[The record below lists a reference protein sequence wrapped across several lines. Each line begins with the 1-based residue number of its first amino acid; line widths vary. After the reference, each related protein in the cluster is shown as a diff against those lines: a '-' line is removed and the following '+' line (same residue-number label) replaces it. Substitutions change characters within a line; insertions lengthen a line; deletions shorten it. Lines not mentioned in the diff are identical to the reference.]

1 MALISA
7 TTIITSLSLFHITLA
22 FFFLTSPIS
31 IADQTLVFIIGEAMK
46 LNSKANRDVSK
57 PHKRSFDNQSPPL
70 AFLAAVLLLLGI
82 SDLVSISK
90 VDEITQL
97 HWGAQAPIRLFIFF
111 ILTFYAFMFSKSS
124 PFYATTSYIPS
135 TWGEGLKN
143 RIFFTWAFVEMIA
156 WFWVYVTLR
165 EERKELLLR
174 MQQKKAAEEDN

>member
-22 FFFLTSPIS
+22 FFFLTSPIT

-46 LNSKANRDVSK
+46 L
-57 PHKRSFDNQSPPL
+57 PYKRSFDNQSPPL

-111 ILTFYAFMFSKSS
+111 VLTFYAFMFSKSS
-124 PFYATTSYIPS
+124 PLYATTSYVPS

-156 WFWVYVTLR
+156 WFWVYITLR
-165 EERKELLLR
+165 EERKELAFRL
-174 MQQKKAAEEDN
+174 QQKKAAEEIN